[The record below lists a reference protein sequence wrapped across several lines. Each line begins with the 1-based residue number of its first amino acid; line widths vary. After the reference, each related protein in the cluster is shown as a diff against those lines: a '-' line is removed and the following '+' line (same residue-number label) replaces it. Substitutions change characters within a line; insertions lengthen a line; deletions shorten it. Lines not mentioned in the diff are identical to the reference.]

1 MGEGEGHPP
10 SSYHS
15 SPVCLR
21 QHPEVAVYF
30 VLFCSERS
38 AQGRPAR
45 AWGEPHRGWKMTHRL
60 LELVP
65 CRGLSA
71 VMTTRRGNCPATYQ
85 QKLPLRTSKLSA
97 EYEECKNS
105 DGETRQPGS
114 KNEQTSSDL
123 TSIVRRVE
131 SVTAVCQHACDSGSN
146 AVTSSSGEPF
156 KAKEHVYCTVYCIEN
171 DRHQARAESTDRRGD
186 ATEIDLETG
195 QVASPSPE
203 PEPELYSLD
212 DLVDP
217 FEDISQWLYREQV
230 EAGTLMQNCRV
241 CLEEKSIA
249 SLPCCGKAVCDAC
262 LNLYVSSQVG
272 GTAQVCTAVCMDGAL
287 QHISHRPHYKLQ
299 SSQYCQTCTHAEK
312 LMICV
317 DSIHIQRTEG
327 CDHMTCAQ
335 CNTNFCYRCGE
346 RYRHLR
352 FFGNHASNLS
362 VFGCKY
368 RYLPD
373 KPHLRRLIRGSVC
386 GKLQN
391 PLKNTCFLFCYF
403 VLYCFTSHGAKIC
416 TKIALFPLSL
426 SSVTQTPQQ
435 AAFN

>member
-1 MGEGEGHPP
+1 MEDD
-10 SSYHS
+10 
-15 SPVCLR
+15 SPV
-21 QHPEVAVYF
+21 
-30 VLFCSERS
+30 
-38 AQGRPAR
+38 AR
-45 AWGEPHRGWKMTHRL
+45 ACTMPRFISGYDDAKR
-60 LELVP
+60 
-65 CRGLSA
+65 
-71 VMTTRRGNCPATYQ
+71 
-85 QKLPLRTSKLSA
+85 KLSRNLPTETSFTDVKVKRQVRSSSVRVSRSSSRLCLDEDDGDPEERT

-287 QHISHRPHYKLQ
+287 QHISHRPHYVCLFLSYG
-299 SSQYCQTCTHAEK
+299 SSSSSLSNVTVTEISWLKMEGEK
-312 LMICV
+312 KEIIWCRWM
-317 DSIHIQRTEG
+317 IHIQRTEG

-386 GKLQN
+386 ATK
-391 PLKNTCFLFCYF
+391 
-403 VLYCFTSHGAKIC
+403 VLIAPVVILLVIVLGAL
-416 TKIALFPLSL
+416 ALVIGNIPSYK
-426 SSVTQTPQQ
+426 THT
-435 AAFN
+435 